1 MWLNR
6 KFPSYSKN
14 SSWDVFVTVPNEVL
28 KALNNLGSSDTRSLA
43 DVKPLEL
50 FVIQL
55 YCCRHKIPPNNHDL
69 AALKWHMF
77 FKQQLDSQ
85 KVDSPTREHFDKKF
99 FKHITLLFSANHL
112 IFLRP
117 CCQTQEIMA
126 GNRIVLTHCRKLLP
140 LHSLQLQK
148 QKYMSPL

>member
-1 MWLNR
+1 MWLNG

-14 SSWDVFVTVPNEVL
+14 SSWDVFVTVPNEGGVL
-28 KALNNLGSSDTRSLA
+28 EALNNLGSSDTRSVA

-77 FKQQLDSQ
+77 PKQQLDSQ
-85 KVDSPTREHFDKKF
+85 RVDSPTREALRQKVLRAHFAALQCKSSY
-99 FKHITLLFSANHL
+99 LPSS
-112 IFLRP
+112 
-117 CCQTQEIMA
+117 
-126 GNRIVLTHCRKLLP
+126 LLP
-140 LHSLQLQK
+140 DPGDYGWKYDSTNSL
-148 QKYMSPL
+148 